1 MFRLFFC
8 YCLLKD
14 TASFDF
20 VSQEPAKISIPQE
33 KKPSHKP
40 PNLGAS
46 PILCRSRVLSELSA
60 RKHKKTKTPIWENNS
75 PFQTDKTPFYFAKT
89 AFFSRIFQ
97 AKNST
102 KSRLH
107 PPRFNYRQ
115 NKNLHFLKRNF
126 AKSKIIHTFVAY
138 NL

>member
-60 RKHKKTKTPIWENNS
+60 RKHKKPKRRFRKITRR
-75 PFQTDKTPFYFAKT
+75 
-89 AFFSRIFQ
+89 FSRIKRRFILPKRRFFQ
-97 AKNST
+97 GFFKQ
-102 KSRLH
+102 KI
-107 PPRFNYRQ
+107 PQ
-115 NKNLHFLKRNF
+115 NRDFIRHDLIIDKIKTCIFLNETLPNQK
-126 AKSKIIHTFVAY
+126 
-138 NL
+138 